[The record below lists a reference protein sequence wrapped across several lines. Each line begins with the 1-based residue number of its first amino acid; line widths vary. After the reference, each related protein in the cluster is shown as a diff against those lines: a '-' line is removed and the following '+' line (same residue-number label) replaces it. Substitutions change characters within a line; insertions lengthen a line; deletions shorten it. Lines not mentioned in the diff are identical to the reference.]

1 LNQGYPIKIY
11 KEPDLRRSSL
21 VLGWSE
27 DMGNLGRKATG
38 YLNRKL
44 KGREFAEIEPEDFF
58 SLGGVAIEGNLARF
72 PESKFY
78 ACQEHELV
86 VFQSGSPG
94 AEWYKF
100 LNSVLDVAEHHCRVK
115 ELYTIG
121 AMISVSAHTAPRQLL
136 AVVNSAEMKEVLS
149 QYDLTRDL
157 DYQTSPGERP
167 TLNAFLLWIAKERNI
182 PGVSLWVPIP
192 FYLAAMEDAQ
202 AQKKVLSF
210 LNERLDLKIDFSDLD
225 RDIREQNE
233 QLARA
238 RSRFPQIDDYI
249 NRLESNLMLS
259 EEENGELIKKIE
271 DFLKEGD

>member
-1 LNQGYPIKIY
+1 
-11 KEPDLRRSSL
+11 

-27 DMGNLGRKATG
+27 DMSNLGRKATG

-44 KGREFAEIEPEDFF
+44 KGQEFAEIEPEDFF
-58 SLGGVAIEGNLARF
+58 SLGGVAIEGNLAQF

-78 ACQEHELV
+78 ACRKHELV

-100 LNSVLDVAEHHCRVK
+100 LNAVLDVAEHHCQVK

-121 AMISVSAHTAPRQLL
+121 AMVSLSAHTAPRQLL
-136 AVVNSAEMKEVLS
+136 AVVNSAKIKEGLS
-149 QYDLTRDL
+149 QYELARDL
-157 DYQTSPGERP
+157 DYQTPPGERP
-167 TLNAFLLWIAKERNI
+167 TLHSFLLWIAKRRNI

-192 FYLAAMEDAQ
+192 FYLATVEDVQ

-210 LNERLDLKIDFSDLD
+210 LNDKLDLKIDFNDLD
-225 RDIREQNE
+225 QEIQEQNE
-233 QLARA
+233 QLAQV
-238 RSRFPQIDDYI
+238 RSHFPQIDDYI

-259 EEENGELIKKIE
+259 EEENGELIKKVE
-271 DFLKEGD
+271 EYLREGD

>member
-1 LNQGYPIKIY
+1 LNKGYPIKIY
-11 KEPDLRRSSL
+11 NEQELRRSSL

-27 DMGNLGRKATG
+27 DIGNLGRKATG

-44 KGREFAEIEPEDFF
+44 KGREFAEIEPEAFF
-58 SLGGVAIEGNLARF
+58 PLGGVAIEGNLARF

-78 ACQEHELV
+78 ACQEYELV
-86 VFQSGSPG
+86 VFQSDSPG

-100 LNSVLDVAEHHCRVK
+100 LNSVLDVAEQHCRVK
-115 ELYTIG
+115 ELYILG
-121 AMISVSAHTAPRQLL
+121 AMVSFSAHTAPRQLI
-136 AVVNSAEMKEVLS
+136 AVVNSAEMKEVLG
-149 QYDLTRDL
+149 QYDLARDM
-157 DYQTSPGERP
+157 DYQTQPGERP
-167 TLNAFLLWIAKERNI
+167 TLNSFLLWIAKERNI

-210 LNERLDLKIDFSDLD
+210 LNERLNLKIDFSDLD
-225 RDIREQNE
+225 QEIREQNE
-233 QLARA
+233 QLAQL
-238 RSRFPQIDDYI
+238 RSRFSQIDDYI

-271 DFLKEGD
+271 DFLREED

>member
-11 KEPDLRRSSL
+11 KEQELRRSSL

-27 DMGNLGRKATG
+27 DIGNLGRKATG

-44 KGREFAEIEPEDFF
+44 NGREFAEIEPEAFF

-78 ACQEHELV
+78 AYQEYGLV
-86 VFQSGSPG
+86 VFQSDSPG

-100 LNSVLDVAEHHCRVK
+100 LNSVLDVAEQHCRVK
-115 ELYTIG
+115 ELYILG
-121 AMISVSAHTAPRQLL
+121 AMVSFSAHTAPRQLL
-136 AVVNSAEMKEVLS
+136 AVVNSAEMKEILS
-149 QYDLTRDL
+149 QYDLARDM
-157 DYQTSPGERP
+157 DYQTQPGERP
-167 TLNAFLLWIAKERNI
+167 TLNSFLLWIAKERNI

-225 RDIREQNE
+225 QEVREQNE
-233 QLARA
+233 QLARL
-238 RSRFPQIDDYI
+238 RSRSSQIDDYI
-249 NRLESNLMLS
+249 NKLESNLMLS

-271 DFLKEGD
+271 DFLREGD

>member
-225 RDIREQNE
+225 RDIREQNV

>member
-1 LNQGYPIKIY
+1 LNKGYPIKIY
-11 KEPDLRRSSL
+11 NEQELRRSSL

-27 DMGNLGRKATG
+27 DIGNLGRKATG

-44 KGREFAEIEPEDFF
+44 KGREFAEIEPEAFF
-58 SLGGVAIEGNLARF
+58 PLGGVAIEGNLARF

-78 ACQEHELV
+78 ACQEYELV
-86 VFQSGSPG
+86 VFQSDSPG

-100 LNSVLDVAEHHCRVK
+100 LNSVLDVAEQHCRVK
-115 ELYTIG
+115 ELYILG
-121 AMISVSAHTAPRQLL
+121 AMVSFSAHTAPRQLL

-149 QYDLTRDL
+149 QYDLARDM
-157 DYQTSPGERP
+157 DYQTQPGERP
-167 TLNAFLLWIAKERNI
+167 TLNSFLLWIAKERNI

-210 LNERLDLKIDFSDLD
+210 LNERLNLKIDFSDLD
-225 RDIREQNE
+225 QEIREQNE
-233 QLARA
+233 QLAQL
-238 RSRFPQIDDYI
+238 RSRFSQIDDYI

-271 DFLKEGD
+271 DFLREED

>member
-1 LNQGYPIKIY
+1 LSQEYPIKIY
-11 KEPDLRRSSL
+11 KEPDLRRSYL

-27 DMGNLGRKATG
+27 DMSNLGWKVTG

-44 KGREFAEIEPEDFF
+44 KGQEFAEIEPEDFF
-58 SLGGVAIEGNLARF
+58 PLGGVAIEDNLAQF

-78 ACQEHELV
+78 ACQEHEVV
-86 VFQSGSPG
+86 VFRSGSPG

-115 ELYTIG
+115 EFYTIG
-121 AMISVSAHTAPRQLL
+121 AMISFSAHTTPRELL
-136 AVVNSAEMKEVLS
+136 AVVNSAETKEVLS

-157 DYQTSPGERP
+157 DYQTPPGERP

-182 PGVSLWVPIP
+182 SGVSLWVPIP
-192 FYLAAMEDAQ
+192 FYLAAVEDAQ

-210 LNERLDLKIDFSDLD
+210 LNERLDLEIDFSDLD
-225 RDIREQNE
+225 QEIREQNE
-233 QLARA
+233 QLAQA

-271 DFLKEGD
+271 DFLMEGD

>member
-1 LNQGYPIKIY
+1 MSQEYPIKIY

-27 DMGNLGRKATG
+27 DMSNLGRKATG

-44 KGREFAEIEPEDFF
+44 KGKEFAEIEPEDFF
-58 SLGGVAIEGNLARF
+58 SLGGVAIEGNLAQF

-86 VFQSGSPG
+86 IFQSGSPG

-115 ELYTIG
+115 EIYTIG
-121 AMISVSAHTAPRQLL
+121 AMISFSAHTTPRELL
-136 AVVNSAEMKEVLS
+136 AVVNSAETKEALS

-157 DYQTSPGERP
+157 DYQTPPGERP

-225 RDIREQNE
+225 REIREQNE

-238 RSRFPQIDDYI
+238 RSRFPQIDDSI

-259 EEENGELIKKIE
+259 EEENRELIKKIE
-271 DFLKEGD
+271 DFLMEGD

>member
-1 LNQGYPIKIY
+1 LSQGYPIKIY
-11 KEPDLRRSSL
+11 REPELRQSSL

-27 DMGNLGRKATG
+27 DMGNLGWKVTD

-44 KGREFAEIEPEDFF
+44 RGEEFAEIESEDFF
-58 SLGGVAIEGNLARF
+58 SLSGVAIEGNLAQF

-78 ACQEHELV
+78 ACQECELV

-94 AEWYKF
+94 AEWHKF
-100 LNSVLDVAEHHCRVK
+100 LNSVLDVAVHHCQVK
-115 ELYTIG
+115 ELYLLG
-121 AMISVSAHTAPRQLL
+121 AMVSFSAHTVPRQLL
-136 AVVNSAEMKEVLS
+136 AVVNSAEMKEVLG
-149 QYDLTRDL
+149 QYDLARDM
-157 DYQTSPGERP
+157 DYQTPPGERP
-167 TLNAFLLWIAKERNI
+167 TLNSFLLWIAKGRNI

-210 LNERLDLKIDFSDLD
+210 LNERLALEIDFSDLD
-225 RDIREQNE
+225 QEIREQNE

-238 RSRFPQIDDYI
+238 RSRYPQIDDYI

-271 DFLKEGD
+271 DFLREED

>member
-1 LNQGYPIKIY
+1 LSQGYPIKIY

-27 DMGNLGRKATG
+27 DMGNLGRKVTD
-38 YLNRKL
+38 YLNWKL
-44 KGREFAEIEPEDFF
+44 KGQEFAEIEPEDFF

-78 ACQEHELV
+78 ACQEYELV
-86 VFQSGSPG
+86 IFQSNSPG
-94 AEWYKF
+94 SEWYKF

-115 ELYTIG
+115 ELYILG
-121 AMISVSAHTAPRQLL
+121 AMVSFSAHTAPRELL

-149 QYDLTRDL
+149 RYEVARDM
-157 DYQTSPGERP
+157 DYQTTSGERP
-167 TLNAFLLWIAKERNI
+167 TLNSFLLWIAKGRNI

-210 LNERLDLKIDFSDLD
+210 LNERLDLSIDFSDLD
-225 RDIREQNE
+225 HEIREQNE
-233 QLARA
+233 QLARIRA
-238 RSRFPQIDDYI
+238 RFPQIDDYI

-259 EEENGELIKKIE
+259 EEENGELIKNIE
-271 DFLKEGD
+271 DFLREGG

>member
-1 LNQGYPIKIY
+1 MNQGYPIKIY

-136 AVVNSAEMKEVLS
+136 AVVNSAETKEVLS

-157 DYQTSPGERP
+157 DYQTPPSERP

-210 LNERLDLKIDFSDLD
+210 LNERLDLKIDFTELD
-225 RDIREQNE
+225 QEIREQNE

-271 DFLKEGD
+271 DFLEEGD

>member
-1 LNQGYPIKIY
+1 LSQGYPITIY
-11 KEPDLRRSSL
+11 KEPDLRQSSL

-27 DMGNLGRKATG
+27 DMGNLGRKVTD
-38 YLNRKL
+38 YLNWKL
-44 KGREFAEIEPEDFF
+44 RGEEFAEIEPDDFF
-58 SLGGVAIEGNLARF
+58 SLDGVAIEGNLARF

-86 VFQSGSPG
+86 VFQSDSPG

-115 ELYTIG
+115 ELYILG
-121 AMISVSAHTAPRQLL
+121 AMVSFSAHTAPRQLL
-136 AVVNSAEMKEVLS
+136 AVVNSAEMKEVLG
-149 QYDLTRDL
+149 QYALARDM

-167 TLNAFLLWIAKERNI
+167 TLNSFLLWIAKGRNI

-210 LNERLDLKIDFSDLD
+210 LNERLDLKVDFSDLD
-225 RDIREQNE
+225 REIREQNE
-233 QLARA
+233 QLARV

-259 EEENGELIKKIE
+259 EEENGELIKKVE
-271 DFLKEGD
+271 DFLREGD

>member
-1 LNQGYPIKIY
+1 LSQGYPFKIH
-11 KEPDLRRSSL
+11 KKPKLQSSSL

-27 DMGNLGRKATG
+27 DIGNLGRKATG

-78 ACQEHELV
+78 ACQEQELV
-86 VFQSGSPG
+86 VFQSDSPG

-115 ELYTIG
+115 ELYILG
-121 AMISVSAHTAPRQLL
+121 AMVSFSAHTAPRELL

-157 DYQTSPGERP
+157 DYQTPPGERP

-210 LNERLDLKIDFSDLD
+210 LNERLDLKIDFTDLD
-225 RDIREQNE
+225 QEIREQNE

>member
-1 LNQGYPIKIY
+1 LSQEYPFKIH
-11 KEPDLRRSSL
+11 KKPKLQSSSL

-27 DMGNLGRKATG
+27 DMSNLGRKATG

-44 KGREFAEIEPEDFF
+44 KGQEFAEIEPEDFF
-58 SLGGVAIEGNLARF
+58 SLGGVAIEGNLAQF

-78 ACQEHELV
+78 ACREHELV

-100 LNSVLDVAEHHCRVK
+100 LNAVLDVAEHHCQVK

-121 AMISVSAHTAPRQLL
+121 AMVSFSAHTTPRRLL
-136 AVVNSAEMKEVLS
+136 AVVNSAEIKEVLD
-149 QYDLTRDL
+149 QYDLARDL
-157 DYQTSPGERP
+157 DYQTPPGERP
-167 TLNAFLLWIAKERNI
+167 TLNSFLLWMAKGRNI

-192 FYLAAMEDAQ
+192 FYLAAAEDAQ

-210 LNERLDLKIDFSDLD
+210 LNERLDLKMDFSDLD
-225 RDIREQNE
+225 QEIREQNE
-233 QLARA
+233 QLAQA

-271 DFLKEGD
+271 DFLREGD

>member
-1 LNQGYPIKIY
+1 LSQGYPIKIY
-11 KEPDLRRSSL
+11 KEVKLRRSSL

-44 KGREFAEIEPEDFF
+44 KGQEFAEIEPEDFF
-58 SLGGVAIEGNLARF
+58 PLGGVAIEGNLARF

-78 ACQEHELV
+78 ACQEYGLV
-86 VFQSGSPG
+86 VFQSDSPG
-94 AEWYKF
+94 VEWYKF
-100 LNSVLDVAEHHCRVK
+100 LNSVLDVAEHHCQVK
-115 ELYTIG
+115 ELYILG
-121 AMISVSAHTAPRQLL
+121 AMVSFSAHTAPRELL
-136 AVVNSAEMKEVLS
+136 AVVNSTEMKEILS
-149 QYDLTRDL
+149 QYDLSRDM
-157 DYQTSPGERP
+157 DYQTPPGGRP
-167 TLNAFLLWIAKERNI
+167 TLNSFLLWIAKERNI

-192 FYLAAMEDAQ
+192 FYLAAMKDAQ

-225 RDIREQNE
+225 QEIREQNE

-249 NRLESNLMLS
+249 NRLESNLTLS

-271 DFLKEGD
+271 DFLREGG

>member
-1 LNQGYPIKIY
+1 MSQEYPIKIL
-11 KEPDLRRSSL
+11 KEPDLRRPSL
-21 VLGWSE
+21 VLGWHE
-27 DMGNLGRKATG
+27 DMSNLGRKTTG

-44 KGREFAEIEPEDFF
+44 KGQEFAEIEPEDFF
-58 SLGGVAIEGNLARF
+58 PLGGVAIEGNLAQF

-78 ACQEHELV
+78 ACREHELM

-100 LNSVLDVAEHHCRVK
+100 LNAVLDVAEHHCQVK

-121 AMISVSAHTAPRQLL
+121 AMVSLSAHTAPRRLL
-136 AVVNSAEMKEVLS
+136 AVVNSAEIKEVLS
-149 QYDLTRDL
+149 QYELTRDL
-157 DYQTSPGERP
+157 DYQTPPGERP
-167 TLNAFLLWIAKERNI
+167 TLNSFLLWIAKGRNI

-192 FYLAAMEDAQ
+192 FYLATVEDVQ

-210 LNERLDLKIDFSDLD
+210 LNARLDLKIDFSDLD
-225 RDIREQNE
+225 QEIREQNE
-233 QLARA
+233 QLAQA
-238 RSRFPQIDDYI
+238 RSHFPQIDDYI

-271 DFLKEGD
+271 DFLREGD

>member
-11 KEPDLRRSSL
+11 KEPELRQSSL

-27 DMGNLGRKATG
+27 DIGNLGRKATG

-44 KGREFAEIEPEDFF
+44 NGQEFAEIEPEDFF
-58 SLGGVAIEGNLARF
+58 SLGGVAIEDNLARF

-78 ACQEHELV
+78 ACQEYGLV
-86 VFQSGSPG
+86 VFQSDSPG
-94 AEWYKF
+94 TEWYKF
-100 LNSVLDVAEHHCRVK
+100 LNSVLDVAEQHCRVK
-115 ELYTIG
+115 ELYLLG
-121 AMISVSAHTAPRQLL
+121 AMVSFSAHTAPRQLL
-136 AVVNSAEMKEVLS
+136 AVVNSAEMKEILS
-149 QYDLTRDL
+149 QYDLARDM
-157 DYQTSPGERP
+157 DYQTQPGERP
-167 TLNAFLLWIAKERNI
+167 TLNSFLLWIAKERNI

-210 LNERLDLKIDFSDLD
+210 LDERLDLKIDFSDLD
-225 RDIREQNE
+225 KEVREQNE
-233 QLARA
+233 QLAQL
-238 RSRFPQIDDYI
+238 RSRFSQIDDYI

-271 DFLKEGD
+271 DFLREGD

>member
-1 LNQGYPIKIY
+1 MSQGYPIKIY
-11 KEPDLRRSSL
+11 KEPELRQSSL

-27 DMGNLGRKATG
+27 DIGNLGRKATG

-44 KGREFAEIEPEDFF
+44 KGQEFAEIEPEAFF
-58 SLGGVAIEGNLARF
+58 PLGGVAIEGNLARF

-78 ACQEHELV
+78 TCQEHELV

-94 AEWYKF
+94 VEWYKF

-136 AVVNSAEMKEVLS
+136 AVVNSAETKEVLS
-149 QYDLTRDL
+149 QYDLAGDL
-157 DYQTSPGERP
+157 DYQTPPGERP

>member
-1 LNQGYPIKIY
+1 LSQEYTFKIY

-27 DMGNLGRKATG
+27 DMSNLGRKATG

-44 KGREFAEIEPEDFF
+44 KGQEFAEIEPEDFF
-58 SLGGVAIEGNLARF
+58 SLGGVAIEGNLAQF

-86 VFQSGSPG
+86 TFQSDSPLAG
-94 AEWYKF
+94 WYKF

-121 AMISVSAHTAPRQLL
+121 AMVSFSAHTAPRQLL
-136 AVVNSAEMKEVLS
+136 AVVNSAEMKEVLG
-149 QYDLTRDL
+149 QYELARDL
-157 DYQTSPGERP
+157 DYQTPPGERP
-167 TLNAFLLWIAKERNI
+167 TLNSFLLWIAKGRNI

-210 LNERLDLKIDFSDLD
+210 LNERFDLKIDFTDLD
-225 RDIREQNE
+225 QEIREQNE
-233 QLARA
+233 QLARV

-271 DFLKEGD
+271 DFLREGG